1 MTNSTKTNRFLLAAG
16 ISLAMAITISCDP
29 KDISGSIEEKK
40 TPSSSSVG
48 GSHSI
53 KCDSEE
59 LIASVSESHCDDC
72 GKIVDI
78 FINGKYILSEM
89 TIAGKKEVKRDQ
101 MNNWDEL
108 AEIVKGWQNINA
120 VMYNTCKVSAINDC
134 TADWVSMGIEFDV
147 LFDFLKSN
155 RYCPADSQLV
165 PLCEDNEYNPETHFC
180 YVNYCGRLK
189 SCDGQVNCPDVCAV
203 RGEVW
208 EKCGGKEYNPRT
220 HECVFMGCQAV
231 GCTYGNWEI
240 VAKTNT
246 PKCDGKPY
254 NPETHFCFVN
264 ECGQSKAC
272 DPCGSCPAVCVYRE
286 DIWEK
291 CDGKGYDPRTHY
303 CYIDECGQSP
313 SCPMC
318 DVCYRREE
326 IREGRVGGLM
336 PECGSIAK

>member
-1 MTNSTKTNRFLLAAG
+1 
-16 ISLAMAITISCDP
+16 
-29 KDISGSIEEKK
+29 
-40 TPSSSSVG
+40 
-48 GSHSI
+48 
-53 KCDSEE
+53 
-59 LIASVSESHCDDC
+59 
-72 GKIVDI
+72 
-78 FINGKYILSEM
+78 
-89 TIAGKKEVKRDQ
+89 

-134 TADWVSMGIEFDV
+134 TADWVSMGIEFDA

-165 PLCEDNEYNPETHFC
+165 SLCEDNEYNPETHFC

-208 EKCGGKEYNPRT
+208 EKCGGKPYD
-220 HECVFMGCQAV
+220 
-231 GCTYGNWEI
+231 
-240 VAKTNT
+240 
-246 PKCDGKPY
+246 PK
-254 NPETHFCFVN
+254 THFCFVN

-272 DPCGSCPAVCVYRE
+272 DPCGPCPAVCVYRE

-291 CDGKGYDPRTHY
+291 CDGKEYDPRTHY